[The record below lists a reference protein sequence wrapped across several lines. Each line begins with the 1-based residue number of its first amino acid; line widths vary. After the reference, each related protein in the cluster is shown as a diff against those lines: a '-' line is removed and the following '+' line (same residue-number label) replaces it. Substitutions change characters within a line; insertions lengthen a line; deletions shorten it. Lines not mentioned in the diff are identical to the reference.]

1 MVARSKNSKRL
12 KYAATILVAV
22 ALVIGF
28 AIYEW
33 PSGPKPVR
41 EMVFHTAS
49 AQFPVG
55 QITVDNTVLQSF
67 KLSGNNFDEID
78 VLFATYGRKNTGSV
92 QVSLTDSS
100 GTNIF
105 QQSLDVSN
113 LRDNTFVPFKFPPV
127 KNSSGKTFSLSISSS
142 NTNHKNAVTVWAMR
156 PPIPADTSLKLG
168 GKSNPG
174 VIVFDAFL
182 N

>member
-1 MVARSKNSKRL
+1 MVTSGKNSKKM
-12 KYAATILVAV
+12 KYVVTFLAAAVLVV
-22 ALVIGF
+22 GF
-28 AIYEW
+28 ALYEW
-33 PSGPKPVR
+33 PSSPKPVR
-41 EMVFHTAS
+41 EMVFHTTS
-49 AQFPVG
+49 AQYPVG
-55 QITVDNTVLQSF
+55 QITANNTVLQSF
-67 KLSGNNFDEID
+67 KLKGNNLDEID
-78 VLFATYGRKNTGSV
+78 LLFATYGRKNTGSV

-100 GTNIF
+100 GVNIF

-113 LRDNTFVPFKFPPV
+113 LRDNTFVPFKFAPV
-127 KNSSGKTFSLSISSS
+127 KDSSGKLFFLNISSS
-142 NTNHKNAVTVWAMR
+142 NTNVKNAVTVWAMR